1 MKILVRN
8 AKKEDYSAV
17 RDIMNQVQQ
26 MHVQWRPDVYKANEN
41 LITEEI
47 FGFMRES
54 GNLYVADVE
63 GNVVGVLEVTMKHV
77 ESPAHVTKDILFI
90 DSMAVDSEFRG
101 KGIGHA
107 FFEKV
112 KELKKESGADA
123 IELQVNA
130 RNIAAME
137 MYKKCGFTEK
147 SINMELLEN

>member
-1 MKILVRN
+1 
-8 AKKEDYSAV
+8 
-17 RDIMNQVQQ
+17 
-26 MHVQWRPDVYKANEN
+26 
-41 LITEEI
+41 
-47 FGFMRES
+47 
-54 GNLYVADVE
+54 
-63 GNVVGVLEVTMKHV
+63 MKHV
-77 ESPAHVTKDILFI
+77 DSPAHVTKDILFI

-147 SINMELLEN
+147 SINMELLET